1 MCFDVCCVI
10 LAVVILN
17 LSLTFS
23 TSLSHSQPPSR
34 ILNPPLAR
42 SHPSREVV
50 QETREAR
57 ERAAALKK
65 KREEQAERKRE
76 MLKAA
81 FLAKQLRQL
90 KAKQREKESAG
101 QGKP

>member
-1 MCFDVCCVI
+1 M
-10 LAVVILN
+10 
-17 LSLTFS
+17 
-23 TSLSHSQPPSR
+23 
-34 ILNPPLAR
+34 
-42 SHPSREVV
+42 

-90 KAKQREKESAG
+90 KAKQREKETAG